1 MLLLIVTFLIVCF
14 FVGVGMYVYLSCGD
28 MGVILFTFL
37 IGIFFSVPL
46 MIISGVSY
54 SNYIEMKSIYEGV
67 VSQYKDSIDMYE
79 NKAVVYISGDSFT
92 DFKYKGYQEN
102 IANLIKDLRQQITTY
117 NKVFIKKNIL
127 ADNIIWGTLIFEPD
141 KDMKLLHIKEK

>member
-1 MLLLIVTFLIVCF
+1 MLLLIVMFLIVLF
-14 FVGVGMYVYLSCGD
+14 FLGAGMYVYLSCGD
-28 MGVILFTFL
+28 GGMILNTFL
-37 IGIFFSVPL
+37 IGIIFSIPL

-54 SNYIEMKSIYEGV
+54 SNYIEMKSVYEGV
-67 VSQYKDSIDMYE
+67 VSQYRDSIDIYE
-79 NKAVVYISGDSFT
+79 NKAVVHISGNSFT

-102 IANLIKDLRQQITTY
+102 IADLIKDLRQQITTY

-141 KDMKLLHIKEK
+141 KDMKLLQIKEK